1 MNIDQLPNARRAIIL
16 DWLRE
21 HKRAA
26 IETLAAQFNVSAM
39 TIHRDVAE
47 LVKSGHVQKIHG
59 GVVWV
64 DVQPHNA
71 TVTEGKC
78 EMCSVPAVRMPFI
91 IKQSDGQTH
100 TACCA
105 HCGLMMLKHAQGIST
120 ILTTDF
126 LYGRTVSA
134 KSAVYVVGSDVQICC
149 APSVLSFTCASDAE
163 KFMNGFGGNLMSYD
177 EALMMAHH
185 H

>member
-26 IETLAAQFNVSAM
+26 IESLAAQFNVSAM

-47 LVKSGHVQKIHG
+47 LVKSGQVQKVHG

-64 DVQPHNA
+64 ETLPQTQP
-71 TVTEGKC
+71 VIEGKC
-78 EMCSVPAVRMPFI
+78 EMCGVPATRMPFI
-91 IKQSDGQTH
+91 MKEADGQTH
-100 TACCA
+100 TACCP
-105 HCGLMMLKHAQGIST
+105 HCGLMMLNHLPALST

-134 KSAVYVVGSDVQICC
+134 KSAVYVVGSDVQMCC
-149 APSVLSFTCASDAE
+149 APSVLSFTCVGDAE
-163 KFMNGFGGNLMSYD
+163 KFITGFGGKLMSYD
-177 EALMMAHH
+177 EALMLVHH